1 MKKILFLL
9 GVMLS
14 LSLQAKSFGPWGK
27 DAELVTP
34 RPPKRVKPCNTT
46 IQEVLIAFHQDIIS
60 PADGPRSHFYP
71 SSSEYTLQ
79 AMRKYGFYKGFLMGC
94 DRLQRENKEEW
105 VYIKALDGRGDEIK
119 LDPVR

>member
-1 MKKILFLL
+1 MNKLIYLL
-9 GVMLS
+9 VLVIPFQGN
-14 LSLQAKSFGPWGK
+14 AFGPWGK
-27 DAELVTP
+27 DADLVTP
-34 RPPKRVKPCNTT
+34 KVKRVKPCNTT
-46 IQEVLIAFHQDIIS
+46 IQEVLISFHQDIIS

-79 AMRKYGFYKGFLMGC
+79 AMRKYGFFKGFLMGC

-105 VYIKALDGRGDEIK
+105 VYIKALDGRGDETK